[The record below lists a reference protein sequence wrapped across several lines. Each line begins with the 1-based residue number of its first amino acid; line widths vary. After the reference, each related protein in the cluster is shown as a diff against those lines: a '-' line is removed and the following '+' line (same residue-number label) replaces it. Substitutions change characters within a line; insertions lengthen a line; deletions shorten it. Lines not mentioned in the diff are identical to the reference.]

1 MKRSLG
7 GKTVVHPAPAFVI
20 GTYDKNGRPNAATVA
35 WGGIC
40 CSNPPCIS
48 ISLRKAT
55 YTYENIMEKKAF
67 TVNIPSERYVKEVD
81 FFGVYSGRDRDK
93 FLETGLTPVRATTVD
108 APYIEE
114 FPFILECSLLHFI
127 DLGLHT
133 QFIGE
138 IKDLKADESVIL
150 KNNLIDIEMVRP
162 IIYAPELRKYFSL
175 GKFLGDAFSSGKK
188 LSKNKS

>member
-1 MKRSLG
+1 MKKSLG
-7 GKTVVHPAPAFVI
+7 KKTVVHPAPAFVI
-20 GTYDKNGRPNAATVA
+20 GTYDKNHRANAATVA

-55 YTYENIMEKKAF
+55 YTYENIMDKKAF
-67 TVNIPSERYVKEVD
+67 TVNIPTEKYVKEVD
-81 FFGVYSGRDRDK
+81 FFGVYSGRDIDK
-93 FLETGLTPVRATTVD
+93 FAKTGLTPVRATTVD

-114 FPFILECSLLHFI
+114 FPFILECKLIQFN

-138 IKDLKADESVIL
+138 IMDLKADESVIL
-150 KNNLIDIEMVRP
+150 NDRLIDIEKVKP
-162 IIYAPELRKYFSL
+162 IIYAPELRKYFGIGNFISN
-175 GKFLGDAFSSGKK
+175 AF
-188 LSKNKS
+188 SKNKDKI